1 MRRLNREEVFSRH
14 SGRFASNADF
24 RNADC
29 SLVITDR
36 FKPALPAPPASWQ
49 RWAAIRRASSR
60 AAKCRI
66 CLVRSAALFRYLGC
80 TGAVALSEF
89 DKAMT
94 VAKLKGAAGRLRL
107 RDAEWSPL
115 LGVRS
120 RIDAGLMVRK
130 RGSAW
135 LFIRWFRRV
144 RSALLDF

>member
-1 MRRLNREEVFSRH
+1 M
-14 SGRFASNADF
+14 
-24 RNADC
+24 
-29 SLVITDR
+29 
-36 FKPALPAPPASWQ
+36 
-49 RWAAIRRASSR
+49 
-60 AAKCRI
+60 
-66 CLVRSAALFRYLGC
+66 
-80 TGAVALSEF
+80 SEF

-107 RDAEWSPL
+107 RNAERSPL

-144 RSALLDF
+144 RSALLDFCNWLLESIDNLGLGRDGSLRPDLPHL

>member
-1 MRRLNREEVFSRH
+1 M
-14 SGRFASNADF
+14 
-24 RNADC
+24 
-29 SLVITDR
+29 
-36 FKPALPAPPASWQ
+36 
-49 RWAAIRRASSR
+49 
-60 AAKCRI
+60 
-66 CLVRSAALFRYLGC
+66 
-80 TGAVALSEF
+80 SEF

-107 RDAEWSPL
+107 RNAERSPL

-144 RSALLDF
+144 RSALLDFGNWLLESIDNLGLGRDGSLRPDLPHL